1 MLQHAFWPCVHQC
14 HLSSR
19 RPALASTS
27 CRSSELS
34 GEAQLVELF
43 ATHNVVI
50 LAIGNLGEKSSLQLN
65 RFFFVLR
72 TLVLQSSHVKYFRK
86 NMGDFFFWDQV
97 FFIATCCEMGH
108 WLMLFPWARGMLA
121 SGPWSWRWLKP
132 RCNHLHSKGPP
143 LGPNMQQRCFREGNL
158 GGGRLTGKGWKLPP
172 GAFGATI
179 EHIQV
184 GFGEVILLPSSWNTE
199 LG

>member
-86 NMGDFFFWDQV
+86 NMGDFFFEIRFFSLPHAVRWGIDWCYSPEPEGCWQVDHGADGGWNPDATTFIARDHHWDQTCNSVV
-97 FFIATCCEMGH
+97 FEKAIWEVEDLREKVGSFH
-108 WLMLFPWARGMLA
+108 QV
-121 SGPWSWRWLKP
+121 
-132 RCNHLHSKGPP
+132 P
-143 LGPNMQQRCFREGNL
+143 LGPQLNTSRWGLERWFCFQAVE
-158 GGGRLTGKGWKLPP
+158 
-172 GAFGATI
+172 
-179 EHIQV
+179 IQ
-184 GFGEVILLPSSWNTE
+184 S
-199 LG
+199 